1 MPPGLWAPTVF
12 SFGSHDN
19 LRVGAVIPFFPVFPV
34 VPGILHHS
42 TSEEREE
49 APWGLPGGP
58 QATAHP
64 DPIPTDTQ
72 DPFLCTARSLAQ
84 CPQST
89 ASEHRDSWGRMGSTQ
104 RIQPGRQAELP
115 ALSQKPV
122 SGEGVS
128 QRVGRGGDLSLAPPS
143 VQTLHLPG
151 GVGVGYRGDPFP
163 KWTTALISYFPHSFS
178 QSSVY
183 VVSIQGLVLGIHGKT
198 NCPEGVH
205 SQREEMDVEGQVSA
219 TAENE

>member
-1 MPPGLWAPTVF
+1 M
-12 SFGSHDN
+12 
-19 LRVGAVIPFFPVFPV
+19 

-128 QRVGRGGDLSLAPPS
+128 QRVGRGGELSLAPPS
-143 VQTLHLPG
+143 VQTLHLRG
-151 GVGVGYRGDPFP
+151 AGYRGDPFP
-163 KWTTALISYFPHSFS
+163 KRTTALISYFPHSFIHS
-178 QSSVY
+178 VSHLLMSSAFKDWFRG
-183 VVSIQGLVLGIHGKT
+183 SMGK
-198 NCPEGVH
+198 P
-205 SQREEMDVEGQVSA
+205 
-219 TAENE
+219 TALRGFTVKGKRWTSKGR

>member
-151 GVGVGYRGDPFP
+151 GGGGWATEGIPFLSGP
-163 KWTTALISYFPHSFS
+163 LLSFPISLIHSVSHLFMSSAFKDWCWGSMGKQTALRGFT
-178 QSSVY
+178 VK
-183 VVSIQGLVLGIHGKT
+183 GKRWT
-198 NCPEGVH
+198 SKG
-205 SQREEMDVEGQVSA
+205 R
-219 TAENE
+219 